1 MKRDLREVLNRPH
14 ETRVRAPRVPTRRS
28 LFVEASTIGT
38 AVVYPLVVEN
48 FSRTGMLL
56 TWQATFRIPFNESTL
71 VELRIDPECSLF
83 AHPLKCL
90 GKVVRRSE
98 MESGAHHASF
108 GIHIVQ
114 MEAADIEKWESV
126 LGFEEQAADLNHA
139 VLSLDFDS
147 E

>member
-1 MKRDLREVLNRPH
+1 MKREVRDLLNRPH

-48 FSRTGMLL
+48 MSRSGMLL
-56 TWQATFRIPFNESTL
+56 TWQATFRIPFIENTL
-71 VELRIDPECSLF
+71 IEMRIDPEGSLF
-83 AHPLKCL
+83 ENPLKCL

-98 MESGAHHASF
+98 MESGTHHASF
-108 GIHIVQ
+108 GIHIIQ
-114 MEAADIEKWESV
+114 MEATDIEKWEGI
-126 LGFEEQAADLNHA
+126 LGIEEQVSDINHA
-139 VLSLDFDS
+139 VLALDFDS